1 MTPQHII
8 SQLLESDTKYPKN
21 LELLKKIIITAYLG
35 RLRVNG
41 LAPDNKIALGNYLFD
56 NERMMFDFSRL
67 SEDKIEVFLQWL
79 LAPHQNEKQSV
90 YFSSVNVNEYR
101 GYTAEQRL
109 SWWNTLSNW
118 FKNNKSDYWKITDLE
133 LSLNYQLTGIEINHG
148 DKGILIGF
156 NQFLVPPT
164 GTKYKDPDSSQR
176 EPLGNTKR
184 VIITDQLVDQLI
196 KENFKSI
203 RPESICKRAHP
214 QAIDIINPAARFE
227 EMSSYRKTH
236 NLNAY
241 EAWYIRLWNWIYS
254 WFATDYV
261 PIEQSVPNNN
271 LSLLYETDTIKI
283 FQRTVTKEIIVREKK
298 PDIENLVF
306 CGGGAKIFAHVGV
319 WKALNE
325 ANIRPTRFAGSSAG
339 AIMAMLCYLGYSAD
353 EIAVLFR
360 NFKQE
365 HLVHY
370 DIDFDG
376 LSGSDS
382 LKAALDYAVTNKLKE
397 IVAKYNIA
405 YPQGVITFRT
415 LDNIKKQCPGCGLGD
430 EITVTATNKK
440 QGKTTYFSLAR
451 SPDMEFTKSVEVSAK
466 FPIVYKAELI
476 DGEAHNDGGI
486 LSNFPTEVFSDDHST
501 LLESEYGNNLKLLA
515 VQFDNGTERTAIDRI
530 MQKVYRENVVL
541 NWIYSFI
548 TGVNDPASGWVKD
561 RLKLRQY
568 AHQTIVPNVDDIPVS
583 GFSVEIESQNKM
595 IQRGYEATQ
604 DYLTARYGTKVNY
617 TNKNQEMMYSTF
629 NSLGDLLAY
638 CCYRGDRHWFDIVNN
653 LISQSTLPNRT
664 ALMKQ
669 SLELRTLYF
678 GALSPL
684 YIKSKGSSEEL
695 KEEEQNNELNLK
707 NFEEPEQSPLT
718 FFGNAVPQH
727 HSSGLGVE
735 NHDVLHALYPIF
747 LKLTQDM
754 VRSSDD
760 KNALSYA
767 RHSLKIHNPFI
778 CLEHFAKIKNKTHII
793 LHIIINLIKE
803 LKDNPQQILFDTLKE
818 IEKLPFNT
826 IKLLKPE
833 YYDQWDLSMPQTLR
847 VFKLLNNGQHAAAS
861 QLLFYLKD
869 KAEPMQTIKKGAFY
883 DDFSDGSIEGNRPM
897 LGA

>member
-67 SEDKIEVFLQWL
+67 SEEKKELFLQWL
-79 LAPHQNEKQSV
+79 LAPHQNEKQKV

-109 SWWNTLSNW
+109 SWWNTLNNWLSN
-118 FKNNKSDYWKITDLE
+118 NQSDYWKITDLE
-133 LSLNYQLTGIEINHG
+133 LSLHYQLTGVEISHG

-156 NQFLVPPT
+156 NQFLAPPT
-164 GTKYKDPDSSQR
+164 GTKYKDPEDSRS

-184 VIITDQLVDQLI
+184 VIITNELVDQLVN
-196 KENFKSI
+196 EHFKNI
-203 RPESICKRAHP
+203 RPEVICKRAHP
-214 QAIDIINPAARFE
+214 QAIDVINPAARFQ

-241 EAWYIRLWNWIYS
+241 DAWYIRLWNWIYS
-254 WFATDYV
+254 WFV
-261 PIEQSVPNNN
+261 KESVRSEQIVPNNA
-271 LSLLYETDTIKI
+271 LSLLYETNTIKI
-283 FQRTVTKEIIVREKK
+283 FQRSVTKEIIVRENK

-325 ANIRPTRFAGSSAG
+325 ANIKPNRFAGSSAG
-339 AIMAMLCYLGYSAD
+339 AIMAMLCYLGYSAA

-382 LKAALDYAVTNKLKE
+382 LKAALDYALINKLKE
-397 IVAKYNIA
+397 IVAQFNIPF
-405 YPQGVITFRT
+405 PQGVITYRT
-415 LDNIKKQCPGCGLGD
+415 LDDIRKQCPGCGLGK

-451 SPDMEFTKSVEVSAK
+451 TPDMEFTKSVEVSAK

-501 LLESEYGNNLKLLA
+501 LLESEHGNDLKLLA

-568 AHQTIVPNVDDIPVS
+568 AHQAIVPNVDDIPTS
-583 GFSVEIESQNKM
+583 GFSVAIESQFKM
-595 IQRGYEATQ
+595 IERGYEATQ
-604 DYLTARYGTKVNY
+604 DYLKARYGTKENC
-617 TNKNQEMMYSTF
+617 TNKNQELMYSTF

-638 CCYRGDRHWFDIVNN
+638 CCYRGDKHWFDIVNN

-669 SLELRTLYF
+669 SLELRSLYF
-678 GALSPL
+678 GPLSSFHK
-684 YIKSKGSSEEL
+684 KSDEVNKNK
-695 KEEEQNNELNLK
+695 KEEHVDKFNLK
-707 NFEEPEQSPLT
+707 NSEDSEQSPLT
-718 FFGNAVPQH
+718 FFGNAVFHH
-727 HSSGLGVE
+727 HSSLE
-735 NHDVLHALYPIF
+735 LEHHDVLHALYPIF
-747 LKLTQDM
+747 LKLSPDL
-754 VRSSDD
+754 VRSSND
-760 KNALSYA
+760 KNALEYA
-767 RHSLKIHNPFI
+767 RHSLKIHNPYI
-778 CLEHFAKIKNKTHII
+778 CLDHFAKIKNQTHII

-803 LKDNPQQILFDTLKE
+803 LRNNPRQTLFKTLKE
-818 IEKLPFNT
+818 IETLPFNT

-833 YYDQWDLSMPQTLR
+833 YYAEWDLSLPQTLR
-847 VFKLLNNGQHAAAS
+847 VFKLLNKGQHAAAT
-861 QLLFYLKD
+861 QLLFHLKD
-869 KAEPMQTIKKGAFY
+869 KLEPMQTIKKGVFY
-883 DDFSDGSIEGNRPM
+883 DDFSDGSMERDRPIFS
-897 LGA
+897 